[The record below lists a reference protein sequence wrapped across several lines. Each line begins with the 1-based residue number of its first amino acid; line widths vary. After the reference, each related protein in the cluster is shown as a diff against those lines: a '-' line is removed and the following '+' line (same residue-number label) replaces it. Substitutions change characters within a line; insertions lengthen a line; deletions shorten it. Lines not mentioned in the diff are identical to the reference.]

1 MASGPTSLI
10 ECFDQELPTLD
21 AHPMP
26 YKSAKPSGEST
37 KLAVPPLILRHVS
50 WKQFSGLADETF
62 TSLTNNRQSENP
74 IATTFSK
81 LPLQTE
87 SDVVYASLLYVIEP
101 IMEILQV
108 LYPDQWT
115 THTEL
120 HDKASE
126 KRESLEDPKTKVTK
140 DVIRYDLVF
149 KSTARHPNPGKTIAV
164 IEYKRR
170 ELIRPNYFQDA
181 IIPDSSTPAQINKLK
196 KQSTDMGVEGLL
208 KSNGL
213 SYCKQVCRYAQISKC
228 KHVALFNWQ
237 HLLLFDFHQ
246 LSASMNG
253 SFKDKPNTFAA
264 GDEAKIS
271 WVCEGAPSVPFME
284 QGFIRKVL
292 LGWILRAFED
302 SRNQ

>member
-1 MASGPTSLI
+1 MASEPTSLI

-37 KLAVPPLILRHVS
+37 RLAVPPLILRHVS
-50 WKQFSGLADETF
+50 WKQFSALADNTLS
-62 TSLTNNRQSENP
+62 SLTNNPQSENS
-74 IATTFSK
+74 ISTTFSQ
-81 LPLQTE
+81 LPLQSE
-87 SDVVYASLLYVIEP
+87 SDVVYASLLYVVQP

-108 LYPDQWT
+108 LYPNQWT

-140 DVIRYDLVF
+140 DVISYDLVF
-149 KSTARHPNPGKTIAV
+149 KSTTQHPNPGKTIAV

-170 ELIRPNYFQDA
+170 ELIRHNDFQDA

-196 KQSTDMGVEGLL
+196 KQSLDMGDQGLL
-208 KSNGL
+208 KSNAL
-213 SYCKQVCRYAQISKC
+213 SYCKQVSRYAQISKC

-253 SFKDKPNTFAA
+253 SFKNKPNTFAA

-271 WVCEGAPSVPFME
+271 WVCEGAPPVPFME

-292 LGWILRAFED
+292 LGWIIRAFED